1 MSICATYPSPPLNP
15 LCRAFNLEA
24 LITNAKLGAQL
35 GVDYYNFPSKY
46 GRTIQD
52 AVNFAMNVKPGKEDV
67 EELLPH
73 VAAVAAAYGDPRGVY
88 ARWIAA
94 HDGQGGLQ
102 AEKAP
107 YWFYDQAG
115 AVGVR
120 KARREVVVGPLASIR
135 RSTRS
140 WDGSCVLGG

>member
-1 MSICATYPSPPLNP
+1 MSTCATYPSPPLNP

-73 VAAVAAAYGDPRGVY
+73 VAAVAAAYAALRQHTPPAIQASSPR
-88 ARWIAA
+88 
-94 HDGQGGLQ
+94 
-102 AEKAP
+102 AP
-107 YWFYDQAG
+107 RTSLPSSALDQVCG
-115 AVGVR
+115 
-120 KARREVVVGPLASIR
+120 
-135 RSTRS
+135 
-140 WDGSCVLGG
+140 

>member
-1 MSICATYPSPPLNP
+1 MSICATYPSPPLNL

-73 VAAVAAAYGDPRGVY
+73 VAAVAAAYAKEVLLVVAKVRTLVSS
-88 ARWIAA
+88 AS
-94 HDGQGGLQ
+94 LQ
-102 AEKAP
+102 NGWYPA
-107 YWFYDQAG
+107 F
-115 AVGVR
+115 
-120 KARREVVVGPLASIR
+120 LIF
-135 RSTRS
+135 RSNSNTQR
-140 WDGSCVLGG
+140 